1 MSRFHIYDKSK
12 ILELLHL
19 LDDKLTADYCIQ
31 LCGTAAVL
39 LQDYDF
45 RLTRDI
51 DFAKPV
57 DNICGTVILRV
68 LKDNPMLKGDE
79 YDTQAPGV
87 VCLLEDYEDR
97 LVEIKDNFKHLRVFV
112 LSIVDW
118 MVSKLEAP
126 KFDDLLNYP
135 HFITKERLDFIENN
149 MGLYCGLV
157 EERAWNSLK
166 ILKNELNEIE
176 EIRQAMNADESE
188 YVDFEV

>member
-1 MSRFHIYDKSK
+1 MSRFHVLDKSE
-12 ILELLHL
+12 ILRLLHL
-19 LDDKLTADYCIQ
+19 FDDKLTDELDIQ

-45 RLTRDI
+45 RRTKDI
-51 DFAKPV
+51 DFTRAIG
-57 DNICGTVILRV
+57 NIGGTVLLRV
-68 LKDNPMLKGDE
+68 LKDNPTIPRDA
-79 YDTQAPGV
+79 YDTKAPGV

-126 KFDDLLNYP
+126 KFEDLLNYP

-149 MGLYCGLV
+149 MGLYCGVV

-166 ILKNELNEIE
+166 ILKNELKELKGE
-176 EIRQAMNADESE
+176 
-188 YVDFEV
+188 